1 MFGECWHCATRTT
14 PALTEARADLLNV
27 FEVFLPQ
34 LLLYPNAADPLN
46 GEAAALYLKDPERF
60 KERVRDHIRRH
71 ATPKDD
77 DDDMEGEADPDED
90 ARMDELSELSSLA
103 SADEQ
108 RIDDADELLFD

>member
-1 MFGECWHCATRTT
+1 M
-14 PALTEARADLLNV
+14 PLPADLLNI

-60 KERVRDHIRRH
+60 KDRVRDHIRRH

-77 DDDMEGEADPDED
+77 DDDMEGSDQQDEGMD
-90 ARMDELSELSSLA
+90 ALSDLSSLA
-103 SADEQ
+103 SEGDQ
-108 RIDDADELLFD
+108 PIDDADDLLFD